1 VEYSGTPAR
10 TRAPDVLKALSRPT
24 TTSPVILLAEDSED
38 DAYFFQRALRRTGL
52 PHTLKRARNGKL
64 AVEALKEAI
73 EAPEAGVLP
82 HIIFL
87 DLKMPIMGGFD
98 VLEWIRS
105 SPASGRSSVVVL
117 SGSDEAA
124 DRAKASELGAHSY
137 LVKPITESQLREQLQ
152 KIFVGENSPGAP
164 A

>member
-1 VEYSGTPAR
+1 MKT
-10 TRAPDVLKALSRPT
+10 LSPPT
-24 TTSPVILLAEDSED
+24 NPSPVILLAEDSED

-52 PHTLKRARNGKL
+52 PHTLQRARNGKL

-73 EAPEAGVLP
+73 EAPEADALP

-105 SPASGRSSVVVL
+105 SPASGRSPVVVL

-124 DRAKASELGAHSY
+124 DRAKAAELGAHGY
-137 LVKPITESQLREQLQ
+137 LVKPISESQLREQLQ
-152 KIFVGENSPGAP
+152 NLSLAGHPAGAR